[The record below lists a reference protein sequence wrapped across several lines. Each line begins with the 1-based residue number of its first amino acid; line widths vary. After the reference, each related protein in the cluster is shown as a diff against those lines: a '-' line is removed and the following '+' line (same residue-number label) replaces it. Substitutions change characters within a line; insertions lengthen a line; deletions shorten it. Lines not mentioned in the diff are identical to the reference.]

1 MIDKFFLACALS
13 LFYTEI
19 CHWFIQQIYL
29 ACLFVSGYKTLVLDG
44 FSAKRLHLATS
55 LIDRSSNQRE
65 PSGGLNRP
73 WRQQRGRKPE
83 GLEEAS
89 DSPGVWFGTSFCL
102 YLPSG
107 PHRGRDCGQVLSQT
121 TVLGRTSPLKAAQH
135 WAECGEGSRLNIRGP
150 ACKAELDTADTP
162 IHRLTSRS
170 ECEKECLHFCC
181 VGDIGL
187 LT

>member
-1 MIDKFFLACALS
+1 MIDKFSLVCALS

-73 WRQQRGRKPE
+73 WCQQRGRKPE

-102 YLPSG
+102 CLPSG

-135 WAECGEGSRLNIRGP
+135 WAECGEEGAGWPFGALFAKQSWTQQTRPPMDSQVEVNV
-150 ACKAELDTADTP
+150 K
-162 IHRLTSRS
+162 RS
-170 ECEKECLHFCC
+170 VCIS
-181 VGDIGL
+181 VVWV
-187 LT
+187 T